1 MWKIFWCK
9 LCNYHLIFQSAFS
22 VTLARCAA
30 CLTFYFRNIVRRTYI
45 PQQPRTILNFPIKYS
60 NVAEASQCAGDKE
73 FCGVKDEALKVVQ
86 TIKPQFQEEEKTLLL
101 GGYKQNE
108 HKG

>member
-1 MWKIFWCK
+1 MAS
-9 LCNYHLIFQSAFS
+9 L
-22 VTLARCAA
+22 TL
-30 CLTFYFRNIVRRTYI
+30 YFRNIVDYSLSYI
-45 PQQPRTILNFPIKYS
+45 PQQPRTILNFSIKNS
-60 NVAEASQCAGDKE
+60 RFAEVSLSHCAGDKE

>member
-1 MWKIFWCK
+1 M
-9 LCNYHLIFQSAFS
+9 
-22 VTLARCAA
+22 A
-30 CLTFYFRNIVRRTYI
+30 CLYFRNIVDYSLSYI
-45 PQQPRTILNFPIKYS
+45 PQQPRTLLNFSINYS
-60 NVAEASQCAGDKE
+60 HVAEASQCAGDKE

>member
-1 MWKIFWCK
+1 MCVSHS
-9 LCNYHLIFQSAFS
+9 LFQKYS
-22 VTLARCAA
+22 R
-30 CLTFYFRNIVRRTYI
+30 
-45 PQQPRTILNFPIKYS
+45 PRTIQNFSIKYS
-60 NVAEASQCAGDKE
+60 HFAEVSLSHCAGDKE